1 LLDNNLSTGE
11 GFISNPNEREVKQQL
26 KSYVYTNKF
35 CKHIEDQKIAASK
48 YLDR

>member
-1 LLDNNLSTGE
+1 LTIIYLPEKDSYL
-11 GFISNPNEREVKQQL
+11 NPNEREVKQQL

-35 CKHIEDQKIAASK
+35 WKHIEDQKIAASK